1 MSGRQSGFTL
11 VEAMVSVL
19 ILSLGLLGVAA
30 LQTKSLSSSF
40 TASQRSQAI
49 LAAADIADR
58 MRSNRIAIDLAQL
71 VNYSNVAPADN
82 SCREVHYGH
91 LHVPASCTPIQLA
104 ADDLFDWQA
113 QVTAM
118 LAGGV
123 GVVCR
128 DSTPDDG
135 AAGAPACDGVGPAY
149 AVKLFWTEKS
159 DNGAAAAAQRFATQV
174 QP

>member
-1 MSGRQSGFTL
+1 MNRRQAGFTL

-30 LQTKSLSSSF
+30 LQTKSLSSGF

-49 LAAADIADR
+49 LAAGDIADR
-58 MRSNRIAIDLAQL
+58 MRSNRVATDLAQL

-82 SCREVHYGH
+82 ACRDVHFGH
-91 LHVPASCTPIQLA
+91 SHVSALCTPIQLA
-104 ADDLFDWQA
+104 ADDLFDWRA
-113 QVTAM
+113 QVAAL
-118 LAGGV
+118 LASGAGI
-123 GVVCR
+123 VCR

-135 AAGAPACDGVGPAY
+135 TSSAPACDGAGQAL
-149 AVKLFWTEKS
+149 AVKVFWTEKS
-159 DNGAAAAAQRFATQV
+159 DNSGAPAEQRVATQV

>member
-1 MSGRQSGFTL
+1 MRPRQSGFTL

-40 TASQRSQAI
+40 TASQRSQAT
-49 LAAADIADR
+49 LAATDIADR
-58 MRSNRIAIDLAQL
+58 MRSNRVAGDLAQL

-82 SCREVHYGH
+82 SCREVHFGH
-91 LHVPASCTPIQLA
+91 AHVAADCTPIQIA
-104 ADDLFDWQA
+104 ADDLFDWRA
-113 QVTAM
+113 QIAAL

-128 DSTPDDG
+128 DATPDDG
-135 AAGAPACDGVGPAY
+135 TSGAPACDGAGPAY
-149 AVKLFWTEKS
+149 AVKVFWTEKS
-159 DNGAAAAAQRFATQV
+159 DNDAAATEQRFSTQV